1 MSHVEKLR
9 CPIWQSSQDFLE
21 NPCRRAEGNKA
32 APHIDMKAEKWYILT
47 SLT

>member
-1 MSHVEKLR
+1 MTKRILWGQ
-9 CPIWQSSQDFLE
+9 ILA
-21 NPCRRAEGNKA
+21 RRAEGNKA